1 MNKNY
6 VFALLA
12 TFTATTIY
20 GLNHTIAKVVM
31 PQYIQGF
38 GFIMLRL
45 SGATLLFWLS
55 SIFVPAEKI
64 DRSDWKRLAICAF
77 FGMCLN
83 MLSFFK
89 GLELSTPI
97 NSGVIVGFTP
107 IGVLILSVLFLK
119 ERITLLKVLG
129 IVLGFIGGLLLIF
142 TGKTAVADAP
152 NIPFGNFLFFV
163 NASSFACYLVLIK
176 PLTQKYHVITLMK
189 WMFTLGLLFS
199 WPLTL
204 GEFSQVQWST
214 LPWEVVWRMGFVILC
229 TTYLTYLLNVYAL
242 QTVPPST
249 VGAFIYLQ
257 PIIAIAYALWVGA
270 DTLTSIKIAACA
282 LIFGGVYMVSVR
294 TPKSKK
300 GVS

>member
-45 SGATLLFWLS
+45 LGATLLFWLS
-55 SIFVPAEKI
+55 SLFLPQEKI
-64 DRSDWKRLAICAF
+64 ERSDWKRIVVCAV
-77 FGMCLN
+77 FGMCIN

-119 ERITLLKVLG
+119 ERLTLLKVSG
-129 IVLGFIGGLLLIF
+129 ILLGFVGGLLLIF
-142 TGKTAVADAP
+142 SGTAAVADAP
-152 NIPFGNFLFFV
+152 NIPLGNVLFFV
-163 NASSFACYLVLIK
+163 NASSFACYLVLVK

-189 WMFTLGLLFS
+189 WMFSLGLLFS
-199 WPLTL
+199 WPLTI
-204 GEFSQVQWST
+204 GEFSQVSWQT
-214 LPWEVVWRMGFVILC
+214 LPFDVIWRMAFVILG
-229 TTYLTYLLNVYAL
+229 TTYMTYLLNVYAL
-242 QTVPPST
+242 KTVPPST

-257 PIIAIAYALWVGA
+257 PIIAIVYALWVGA
-270 DTLTSIKIAACA
+270 DTLTVIKLGAC
-282 LIFGGVYMVSVR
+282 LLVFGGVYMVSIR
-294 TPKSKK
+294 PKERLKS
-300 GVS
+300 